1 MDKEEFERLKE
12 EEKAHLR
19 QLRDLK
25 KTHRD
30 AQRTASTVNAL
41 NAMRNPELE
50 AETDAATD
58 KLMRDAAH
66 AEARFDLALEGD
78 APVTGNAD
86 GVDREAL
93 ATAEAEALVRQM
105 KIQMGAAD
113 ADSMVSTAQAAKEP
127 SAPADAKASPASG
140 PGTDPETTDAPT
152 SAAAPLANSA
162 GDSAANAPGRDAPA
176 VGAPRTPPA
185 GADKTIGRAP
195 LADEPP
201 ATERG
206 DKSIG
211 RRP

>member
-1 MDKEEFERLKE
+1 MSPEEFERLKE

-19 QLRDLK
+19 QLRGLK
-25 KTHRD
+25 QTHRD
-30 AQRTASTVNAL
+30 AQRKASTVNAL
-41 NAMRNPELE
+41 NAMRNPGLE

-58 KLMRDAAH
+58 KLQRDAAQ

-86 GVDREAL
+86 GLDREAL
-93 ATAEAEALVRQM
+93 AQAEAEALVRQM

-113 ADSMVSTAQAAKEP
+113 ADSMVDTAQAATEP
-127 SAPADAKASPASG
+127 SAPARAKASPASG
-140 PGTDPETTDAPT
+140 PGTDPATTDAPT
-152 SAAAPLANSA
+152 SAAAPFDNSA

-176 VGAPRTPPA
+176 AGAPRTPP
-185 GADKTIGRAP
+185 ADKTIGRAP

-201 ATERG
+201 PAERG

-211 RRP
+211 RRRGQ